1 MSLSVKRPFYIL
13 YFISYKYG
21 KKLDLYAFCL
31 QKWLHKEEILI
42 KLNMS
47 FLIKYDDLLGKR
59 NEIWKKTTIALK
71 RNLKVKL
78 YIMKNI

>member
-1 MSLSVKRPFYIL
+1 
-13 YFISYKYG
+13 
-21 KKLDLYAFCL
+21 
-31 QKWLHKEEILI
+31 
-42 KLNMS
+42 MS